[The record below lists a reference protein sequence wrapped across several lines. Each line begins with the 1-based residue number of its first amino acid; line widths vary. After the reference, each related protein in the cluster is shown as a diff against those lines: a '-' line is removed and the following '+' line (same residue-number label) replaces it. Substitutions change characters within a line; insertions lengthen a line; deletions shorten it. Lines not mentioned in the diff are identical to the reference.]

1 MRTSIKLAASLGTM
15 ALVFGVLTPA
25 QSAST
30 VTLTLIHNNDGESS
44 LTNQTIGSSTVPGG
58 NIAAFATV
66 MANQISDARKSKNSV
81 LSVYAGDSFL
91 ASAALTCSDPGSKT
105 SSKPVYD
112 AVAQAL
118 MPYDVHILG
127 NHEFDFGTGFLARYI
142 KQFGASG
149 KKTHPFI
156 SGNLDFS
163 KNADLKGMFG
173 GSILE
178 RGQIKS
184 GKVIGAS
191 YIHIDPITKQKFG
204 VVSAVTDKLATIS
217 SPGTVRMRTA
227 DITALASNVQ
237 AQVSALLKRGIN
249 KIILV
254 SHLQSVSN
262 DKALIALISGV
273 DVAVAGGGDD
283 VLQSPMVDDKSELL
297 PGESAAVGTYPL
309 FVKDKT
315 GSTVPLITAAGNYK
329 YVGRFDAEFDSKGN
343 LIGYDAATSFP
354 RRVVP
359 TSAAA
364 TAAAIT
370 DAVTPNAKVLS
381 AAVTP
386 VETCLT
392 ALGTTT
398 IAKTEVVLNR
408 ARGSATAAGV
418 RTVETN
424 AGNFVTDAYLFAY
437 NQKAASYG
445 LPAAS
450 SANPVIAV
458 QNGGGIRQNGGDN
471 IPSGGAVGN
480 ITRLDTLNMM
490 AFDNQT
496 GVVTGVTPS
505 DLKSIFETSCS
516 GSTGGWGGF
525 LQVAG
530 LKLVCSRSGTAVV
543 LDTVSEKI
551 TTPGTRVRSIQL
563 QDGRFIVENGAVV
576 VGAPNVTIVSNTF
589 TMGGGAAAGFGDG
602 YFMFKPYKVTSF
614 DWSYEQSV
622 YNYLLSFTKDAA
634 GLPLIP
640 ASDKRYAPAGEG
652 RITWNN

>member
-118 MPYDVHILG
+118 MPYDVHVLG

-142 KQFGASG
+142 KQFGTSG

-173 GSILE
+173 GAILE
-178 RGQIKS
+178 RGKIKS
-184 GKVIGAS
+184 GKVIGSS

-204 VVSAVTDKLATIS
+204 VVSAVTEKLPTIS
-217 SPGTVRMRTA
+217 SPGTVRMKTA
-227 DITALASNVQ
+227 DLTALASNVQ
-237 AQVSALLKRGIN
+237 AQVSSLQKRGIN

-262 DKALIALISGV
+262 DKSLIALISGV

-283 VLQSPMVDDKSELL
+283 LLQGPYIDDKTELL
-297 PGESAAVGTYPL
+297 PGEGAPVGLYPL
-309 FVKDKT
+309 LIKDKN
-315 GSTVPLITAAGNYK
+315 GVDVPLVTTAGNYK
-329 YVGRFDAEFDSKGN
+329 YVGRIDIDFDSKGN
-343 LIGYDAATSFP
+343 YVGHDGMKSFP
-354 RRVVP
+354 RRVIP
-359 TSAAA
+359 TSSGASAAGL
-364 TAAAIT
+364 T
-370 DAVTPNAKVLS
+370 DVVSPNAKIVA

-386 VETCLT
+386 VESCVAGFGSTP
-392 ALGTTT
+392 

-408 ARGSATAAGV
+408 ARGSETVAGV

-424 AGNFVTDAYLFAY
+424 MGNFVTDAYLYAY
-437 NQKAASYG
+437 GIKASAFS
-445 LPAAS
+445 LAAAGT
-450 SANPVIAV
+450 ANPVVAI
-458 QNGGGIRQNGGDN
+458 QNGGGIRQTGGDN
-471 IPSGGAVGN
+471 IPSSGSAGN
-480 ITRLDTLNMM
+480 ITRLDTFNMM
-490 AFDNQT
+490 PFDNIVT
-496 GVVTGVTPS
+496 VVQGVTPA
-505 DLKSIFETSCS
+505 DLKSIFETSCAVEKA
-516 GSTGGWGGF
+516 GGGGF

-530 LKLVCSRSGTAVV
+530 MKIVCKRSGAKQVADTTAQ
-543 LDTVSEKI
+543 TV
-551 TTPGTRVRSIQL
+551 TTPGSRVVSIQL
-563 QDGRFIVENGAVV
+563 QDGRFIVQNGATVT
-576 VGAPNVTIVSNTF
+576 GAPNVTVVSQNF
-589 TMGGGAAAGFGDG
+589 TVVNFGDG
-602 YFMFKPYKVTSF
+602 YFMFKNYKPVLLDWGYEVAVYSYLMSF
-614 DWSYEQSV
+614 S
-622 YNYLLSFTKDAA
+622 KDAS
-634 GLPLIP
+634 GLPTIP
-640 ASDKRYAPAGEG
+640 ASDKRYAAGGEG
-652 RITWNN
+652 RISWQD

>member
-1 MRTSIKLAASLGTM
+1 MRTSLKLAAGLGTM

-118 MPYDVHILG
+118 MPYDVHVLG

-163 KNADLKGMFG
+163 KNADLKGMYG

-178 RGQIKS
+178 RGKIKS

-191 YIHIDPITKQKFG
+191 YIHTDPITKQRFG
-204 VVSAVTDKLATIS
+204 VVSAVTENLPTIS

-237 AQVSALLKRGIN
+237 AQVSALQKRGIN

-254 SHLQSVSN
+254 SHLQSVRN
-262 DKALIALISGV
+262 DKSLIALISGV

-283 VLQSPMVDDKSELL
+283 VLQSPMIDDKTELL

-309 FVKDKT
+309 FVTDKT

-329 YVGRFDAEFDSKGN
+329 YVGRFDAEFDSKGV

-354 RRVVP
+354 RRVIP
-359 TSAAA
+359 TSTPA

-370 DAVTPNAKVLS
+370 DTVTPNAKVLA

-392 ALGTTT
+392 ALGTTA

-408 ARGSATAAGV
+408 ARGSASAAGV

-424 AGNFVTDAYLFAY
+424 AGNFVTDAYLYAY
-437 NQKAASYG
+437 NQKAVSYG

-450 SANPVIAV
+450 STNPVIAV

-496 GVVTGVTPS
+496 GVVTGVTPA

-530 LKLVCSRSGTAVV
+530 LKLVCSRSGTAQV
-543 LDTVSEKI
+543 LDTVAEKI
-551 TTPGTRVRSIQL
+551 TTPGTRVQSIQL
-563 QDGRFIVENGAVV
+563 QDGRFIVQNGAVV
-576 VGAPNVTIVSNTF
+576 AGAPNVAIVSNTF
-589 TMGGGAAAGFGDG
+589 TMGGGATAGFGDG

-622 YNYLLSFTKDAA
+622 YNYLLSFSKDAA

-652 RITWNN
+652 RITWIN